1 MSGVCMCI
9 SARRKETDFC
19 DGGGWSNI
27 LGAMSP
33 QALEKAKEASR
44 KERTLVRQRE
54 QSDKADQINIDLY
67 GSVSNTVRS
76 IWFTFVNL
84 IPSPVLIGSLSNRMH
99 SGTHIGHS
107 SSILQAVVVV
117 ISSRLCYM
125 ICFLTFL
132 PLITVSQRVPK
143 CVHIPECLALL
154 LQTWINFFF
163 FNKILSTGLYHQC
176 LFSDSN
182 HQFCNFQVLLNLANQ
197 YENNEMYP
205 EALQNYKL
213 IVKNRLLQN
222 AGE

>member
-1 MSGVCMCI
+1 
-9 SARRKETDFC
+9 
-19 DGGGWSNI
+19 
-27 LGAMSP
+27 MSP

-84 IPSPVLIGSLSNRMH
+84 IPSPVLIGSLSNSH

-154 LQTWINFFF
+154 LQTWMNFSFF
-163 FNKILSTGLYHQC
+163 LTRFCERVYTISVSFLTRTTNSVTFRCCSTWPTSMKIMKCTQ
-176 LFSDSN
+176 
-182 HQFCNFQVLLNLANQ
+182 
-197 YENNEMYP
+197 
-205 EALQNYKL
+205 KL
-213 IVKNRLLQN
+213 CRTTNS
-222 AGE
+222 